1 MNTVTTTNTVTTNT
15 VTTTNGVAM
24 NAAATEAAAA
34 ANAAAPNAA
43 TNAELLGKDHR
54 HLIHPLHHTAGHA
67 DGRVWV
73 RGEGSYLY
81 DADGNRFI
89 DGLSCLWNVSAG
101 HGRRELADA
110 AHKQMNELAF
120 ASSYAGGSNRPAVE
134 LAERL
139 AQIAYPNI
147 NNFYFTC
154 GGGESTDSN
163 IKLARYYWKAKG
175 KQDKVKVIGRQW
187 GYHGVTFGAMCA
199 TGIDAYKPDF
209 APLIPGFSHIPAPDP
224 YHYPAAD
231 GASQGVAAANELEKE
246 ILKQGADTVAMFIAE
261 PVQGAGGVIV
271 PPPDYFPRIREI
283 CDQYEVLLVSDEVIT
298 GFGRTGKMFGLQHY
312 GVQPDLMQFAKSI
325 TSGALP
331 LGGIGMSDAVAR
343 TITASPKPWMHAYT
357 YSGHP
362 TACAVA
368 HATLDIIENED
379 LPGQAAAKG
388 EVFLRNLHAALDDLP
403 HVGNVRGL
411 GLMAGVEIVAD
422 RDTKKWYAPDFA
434 LGAKL
439 TRALLTRG
447 LSTRVRSEVICLA
460 PPLTTEPKILDQI
473 VSTVHDA
480 VVEVTGA
487 N

>member
-1 MNTVTTTNTVTTNT
+1 
-15 VTTTNGVAM
+15 M
-24 NAAATEAAAA
+24 NAPLS
-34 ANAAAPNAA
+34 NAA
-43 TNAELLGKDHR
+43 LLAKDHR

-67 DGRVWV
+67 DGRIWA

-101 HGRRELADA
+101 HGRRVLAEA
-110 AHKQMNELAF
+110 AFEQMKELAF
-120 ASSYAGGSNRPAVE
+120 ASSYAGGSNRPAIE

-139 AQIAYPNI
+139 AAITYPGI

-175 KQDKVKVIGRQW
+175 RPDKVKIIGRTW

-199 TGIDAYKPDF
+199 TGISGYWPDF
-209 APLIPGFSHIPAPDP
+209 GPLIPGFSHIPSPDP
-224 YHYPAAD
+224 YHYPVPADGSSQGALAAD
-231 GASQGVAAANELEKE
+231 ELEKE

-271 PPPDYFPRIREI
+271 AQPDYFKRIREI
-283 CDQYEVLLVSDEVIT
+283 CDRYEVLLVADEVIT
-298 GFGRTGKMFGLQHY
+298 GFGRTGKMFGLEHY

-331 LGGIGMSDAVAR
+331 LGGIGMSDEVAQ
-343 TITASPKPWMHAYT
+343 TITSRSKPWMHAYT

-362 TACAVA
+362 TSCAVA
-368 HATLDIIENED
+368 LATLDIIENED

-388 EVFLRNLHAALDDLP
+388 EVFLQKLHAELDPLP

-422 RDTKKWYAPDFA
+422 RSTKKWFDADFG

-439 TRALLTRG
+439 TKALINRG
-447 LSTRVRSEVICLA
+447 LYTRVRSEVICLA
-460 PPLTTEPKILDQI
+460 PPLTTEPSTLDEI
-473 VSTVHDA
+473 VSIVRDA
-480 VVEVTGA
+480 VIEVTG